1 VLDSSDNVKDIKLSL
16 LERLKSIDK
25 KDIEKYNV
33 VLLPDFFVDHF
44 LSMDKFYYEIP
55 KLKKIY
61 NQGGGNIPEIK
72 QKIQYGGN
80 AVNTAIT
87 LSKLGIKTHIICR
100 TDKFGL
106 YLLKY
111 FIGKNCINIDNVK
124 IDGKLA
130 ITTALEFGEKHVNV
144 MLNDNGS
151 VSDFGF
157 ESLNDKDLD
166 KISQSD
172 MVCVTNWS
180 LNKKGTNLAKN
191 VFNYAKKY
199 QVKTFFDTGD
209 PQHRKNDISNLK
221 KEVLNNL
228 NLDVLSINENELK
241 HYSNL
246 SSLKNKNDVIE
257 SANNFSKKISARLDL
272 HTSDFSYSTKK
283 EKIIVPTLNLG
294 KIYRSTGSGDT
305 WNAGDIFS
313 DLLDFKDEQRLF
325 FSNLIAGMY
334 ISLENPYDIN
344 LKNIIDFLEKL

>member
-1 VLDSSDNVKDIKLSL
+1 
-16 LERLKSIDK
+16 
-25 KDIEKYNV
+25 
-33 VLLPDFFVDHF
+33 
-44 LSMDKFYYEIP
+44 
-55 KLKKIY
+55 
-61 NQGGGNIPEIK
+61 
-72 QKIQYGGN
+72 
-80 AVNTAIT
+80 
-87 LSKLGIKTHIICR
+87 
-100 TDKFGL
+100 
-106 YLLKY
+106 
-111 FIGKNCINIDNVK
+111 
-124 IDGKLA
+124 
-130 ITTALEFGEKHVNV
+130 

-246 SSLKNKNDVIE
+246 SSLKNKNDVI
-257 SANNFSKKISARLDL
+257 AV
-272 HTSDFSYSTKK
+272 SYTHLRAH
-283 EKIIVPTLNLG
+283 ET
-294 KIYRSTGSGDT
+294 
-305 WNAGDIFS
+305 
-313 DLLDFKDEQRLF
+313 
-325 FSNLIAGMY
+325 
-334 ISLENPYDIN
+334 
-344 LKNIIDFLEKL
+344 